1 MKVIEGDGPKGCK
14 YVSTKVSP
22 AGALRASLAVVSA
35 VAAAVPAAACS
46 TNPKQSKRAPAK
58 STAALPFFEFN
69 DGLPSSLACHP
80 CPFPHTDGA

>member
-35 VAAAVPAAACS
+35 VAAAV
-46 TNPKQSKRAPAK
+46 
-58 STAALPFFEFN
+58 
-69 DGLPSSLACHP
+69 LAV
-80 CPFPHTDGA
+80 A